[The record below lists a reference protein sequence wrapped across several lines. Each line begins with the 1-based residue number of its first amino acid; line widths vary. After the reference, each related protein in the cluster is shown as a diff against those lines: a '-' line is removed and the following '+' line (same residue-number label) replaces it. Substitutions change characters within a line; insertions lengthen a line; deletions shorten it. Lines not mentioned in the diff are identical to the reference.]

1 LLLAVGLVMVLGGW
15 KNFEVVFLNFKG
27 AVAFAVETA
36 GVSGVGSDLPG
47 LRAGG
52 PISGWNDD
60 T

>member
-1 LLLAVGLVMVLGGW
+1 MGSVMVLGGW

>member
-1 LLLAVGLVMVLGGW
+1 MGLGGW
-15 KNFEVVFLNFKG
+15 KYLEVVPFNFEG

-52 PISGWNDD
+52 PMSGWNDD